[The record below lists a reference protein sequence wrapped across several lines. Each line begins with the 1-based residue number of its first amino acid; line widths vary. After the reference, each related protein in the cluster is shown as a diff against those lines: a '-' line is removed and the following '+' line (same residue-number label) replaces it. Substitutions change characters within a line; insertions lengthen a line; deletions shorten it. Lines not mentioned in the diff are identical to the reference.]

1 MSEHNNFGAGIGQL
15 LQFAGGLFLIGI
27 IISLIEDGADQI
39 VEFFVRREAERL
51 GFGKVRFPTGE
62 SRQAYGDDVDRSDWH
77 PLVMDAE
84 CDFAT
89 AGSIPIIAQQL
100 VPYPAYW
107 ALVKKYNWMRWAYRV
122 LWYLLP
128 IWMGISVL
136 AWDAITQFVRRAGFF
151 WTAVAAAL
159 LFFIVRQVARSTE
172 WAKKHIASFE
182 EKRRLRKE
190 CKLN

>member
-15 LQFAGGLFLIGI
+15 LQFVGGLFLIGI

-136 AWDAITQFVRRAGFF
+136 PGTLLLNLFIGQVFSGLQSLQRSCFF
-151 WTAVAAAL
+151 
-159 LFFIVRQVARSTE
+159 LFAKLQDPPNG
-172 WAKKHIASFE
+172 AKKHIASFE